1 MNKFSRHPNTKQDP
15 LSVDDF
21 LAGAQVTMPT
31 INDEQP
37 WVNCRNDKRNEVY
50 NLRLTEMEM
59 AKLRYIAAHSQ
70 DSMQTFCQK
79 ILLPALDARIHALQ
93 NQHAQP

>member
-1 MNKFSRHPNTKQDP
+1 MSKFSRNPSTKQDP
-15 LSVDDF
+15 VSIEDF
-21 LAGAQVTMPT
+21 LAGAQVTTPKT
-31 INDEQP
+31 ASDQP
-37 WVNCRNDKRNEVY
+37 WLNCRNDKRNEVY

-79 ILLPALDARIHALQ
+79 ILLPAIDDRLDEIQKQ
-93 NQHAQP
+93 NTI